1 MTIDICA
8 VYSLIVEM
16 INFKIVYPSMAL
28 KYKIKSTARGLNLVG
43 RESECLQVLQFF
55 SPEHLA
61 DNGASSVLKL

>member
-8 VYSLIVEM
+8 VYSLIVET

-43 RESECLQVLQFF
+43 RESVF
-55 SPEHLA
+55 
-61 DNGASSVLKL
+61 ASFTILLS